1 MEPAMTEPLFRKVD
15 CIRLYVPDLEAGL
28 AFYRDQLGHPLIWRT
43 EHEAGLRMP
52 GSDSELVLQ
61 TERPGLEVDITVASA
76 DEAAAHWQASGGK
89 VIAGPFDIQIG
100 RCVVV
105 QDPWGNGSTGHC
117 SLVLLDASKGLLVT
131 DAEGN
136 VIGNEPKG
144 GTGD

>member
-1 MEPAMTEPLFRKVD
+1 MTEPLFQKVD

-52 GSDSELVLQ
+52 GADSELVLQ

-76 DEAAAHWQASGGK
+76 DEAAARWTALGGR
-89 VIAGPFDIQIG
+89 VLVPPFDIRIG

-117 SLVLLDASKGLLVT
+117 SLVLLDTSKGLLVT
-131 DAEGN
+131 DEEGN
-136 VIGNEPKG
+136 VIGNNAS
-144 GTGD
+144 